1 MTDLVNLGFRAD
13 TRGLSVAQ
21 RELDKT
27 ANAGA
32 RTDSKMNTLEKTLG
46 AVGGAIAALGV
57 TAAASKIIQYADSW
71 SNLNTQLRQV
81 TESEK
86 DLISVREQLLQVS
99 RDTRIE
105 LGTTVGL
112 YAEMTRGTSEMNIS
126 SEKMVSITKTL
137 NNLFL
142 AGGKPLSE
150 MTGAI
155 RQLNQGFA
163 SGVLRGDE
171 FNSVAEGAPKIL
183 DAMSAKL
190 NMTRGEL
197 REFAATGGITAQVMV
212 EALTDYERTAQK
224 LADTVKLTFEQNL
237 GLATT
242 NITEFVGSSNSLTDA
257 VDILGASIVDFTENL
272 DGVVNAVGAAAAVVA
287 LSLTPAIAKYSA
299 SMIAAGVANLTA
311 VPKVTG
317 MSAALGVQA
326 KQLTTTAVAARF
338 LGTAWRFMLGPIGI
352 GLVALGAAAAAFD
365 LTSKSIDSASDSAD
379 EHEKR
384 INKLTSA
391 YKLMTE
397 KQLGETYVA
406 AMKRSN
412 ELDAEKLELSEKL
425 SVAKKKE
432 AEYESRMGDARSKA
446 TNSYTRQI
454 SELESKLTSV
464 DEESKKVGESLSTIQ
479 TIFDDGIDSISGWN
493 DAADSSL
500 LLLGSFTKNLLALE
514 DERQQ
519 LSLTSDEYEIYALK
533 QKLIA
538 EKYSPDM
545 IASLVAQ
552 KEAIIATRNELK
564 AATGAEMDFSN
575 LVNQVESFGGAWTRT
590 GNIVVDAFGS
600 MSDAIG
606 DYSNRMVEISKLQ
619 EKIDGERAKGG
630 ADNAALDKLQM
641 KIYDERVS
649 AEIDGYQAL
658 ASGAAS
664 MFSEKTAAAKA
675 FNAINQVLAVA
686 EIALSYQKI
695 SAGTA
700 ETAAHVA
707 NETTKQGANALTAIT
722 SAFAAPF
729 PINFATGAAM
739 IGIMA
744 SLLGGSFGSGGG
756 GSYELPKEGG
766 TGSVL
771 GDSSAQ
777 SGSIGNSMDEFSDIQ
792 IDQLAELRGIR
803 AALNGL
809 NSGIER
815 LASQFAMGLD
825 FGDSG
830 YGGQL
835 GTISEKNLPSLLKKM
850 PSFVDPLLS
859 FADDILGGIIG
870 SFSSKKKKLVDSG
883 ISFMSQTLG
892 AVLSSDDLAAE
903 MYQVVE
909 TTKKKFWG
917 LSKKTST
924 STETSDIESSITQQ
938 MANIFGFIGESVL
951 GAAESLLGESS
962 DFSEKLAAFT
972 IDIGDISFKDKTGDE
987 IQAELEAI
995 FSQQADLIAEYLVP
1009 SISEYQKVG
1018 EGAFETLQRVS
1029 YEQAVF
1035 NDALGNIGISL
1046 SDLSSLMQ
1054 IEVSQAIISLIGG
1067 VEEFASL
1074 TNSYF
1079 ENFYSESEQLS
1090 MLESSLTDVFDS
1102 LGLSLTTSKDQFREL
1117 VGGIDLTTAEGQALF
1132 ATLMELNPALADY
1145 IDALDNL
1152 ANDKLNLEIELLE
1165 KQGKSQ
1171 EALALRRQMELDA
1184 TDESL
1189 HALLKMTWALD
1200 DAAAAEAERA
1210 REVEKAEQLLNRQKS
1225 LQVQLLGEQG
1235 ESEKALALQREI
1247 ELAGLDDSLKA
1258 LMLQIYAQQDLNK
1271 EREAERKALDE
1282 LRATLESNVAFAEQQ
1297 LEKARQAE
1305 INRLNLTIEAA
1316 KEAYDSQLESINLQ
1330 REAYSELIDGL
1341 ESNLSDA
1348 SSALEDSRKAE
1359 IDRINLTVQA
1369 AQEAYNS
1376 QVESINLQRKAY
1388 NELIASLESRLSEAG
1403 SALEKSRAFEIDSVR
1418 LVEQAAQEAYESQ
1431 LVYIDSQRSAYND
1444 LINDL
1449 TANLNDANSA
1459 LEKSR
1464 GAEIESI
1471 RLVEQAAQEAY
1482 NSQLSLINKQREAYN
1497 QLISDLQ
1504 ANVDTSATGLNAS
1517 LNAEMSK
1524 YDDLIASANNS
1535 ASEQINA
1542 LNAVT
1547 SARLESLNQ
1556 EKSIV
1561 SSIAS
1566 KFGELS
1572 KSFTASEA
1580 LAAARAGDFTK
1591 AGNIESQTF
1600 NTAENEKIGAAREA
1614 YAMAEIGKLA
1624 DAQLSDLERSISAT
1638 ESSAQSQINAINNA
1652 RDAQVA
1658 GLEAQKLAVE
1668 ESVKAL
1674 LGIDDSVL
1682 SLDEAIVKYQ
1692 EAQQALEAATSQG
1705 TLDKLQA
1712 QEDAALALL
1721 EQSKIDAQAQIAAI
1735 NKQVDTL
1742 LGIDS
1747 SVLSLSDAMAA
1758 YTEAS
1763 TALNEQLNN
1772 GTLAS
1777 LDAQQALAEQA
1788 LEQAK
1793 LSANEQ
1799 VDAINKQV
1807 DAALGI
1813 DNSVKDL
1820 ATAISDYNAAS
1831 LELNKQL
1838 SNGTLEGL
1846 DAQQE
1851 IAKEALEQAKAS
1863 ASEQI
1868 EAINKQVDAI
1878 LNIDNTVLGLSDAII
1893 NYNSAA
1899 LELSEQLNSGL
1910 LDSLES
1916 QESIALT
1923 AYEQVKVSAEAQI
1936 DAINQQIDTL
1946 LNIDNTVMGLADAI
1960 ALVETERKAL
1970 ADIDIEFQKLQV
1982 EAQQETTDAV
1992 DNASN
1997 SIVGAIIGIG
2007 DTIGGMIDPTPIY
2020 EIWPEP
2026 PIDIWPT
2033 PPGFDVMSNGNEL
2046 VNEIKALRKDMDN
2059 ANAQIGENT
2068 KRTADSVRKLE
2079 YMQSVQ

>member
-1 MTDLVNLGFRAD
+1 MTDLVNLGFKAD

-32 RTDSKMNTLEKTLG
+32 RTDSKMTTLEKTLG

-257 VDILGASIVDFTENL
+257 VDILGSSIVDFTENL
-272 DGVVNAVGAAAAVVA
+272 DGAVNAVGAAGAVIA
-287 LSLTPAIAKYSA
+287 LSLTPAMTKYTA
-299 SMIAAGVANLTA
+299 SMIAAGVANITA

-326 KQLTTTAVAARF
+326 KQLTMTAVAART
-338 LGTAWRFMLGPIGI
+338 LGAAFNLMLGPVGI
-352 GLVALGAAAAAFD
+352 AVIALGAAATAFNMTKD
-365 LTSKSIDSASDSAD
+365 SMDEASKSAD
-379 EHEKR
+379 KHAER
-384 INKLTSA
+384 IKGLSKT
-391 YKLMTE
+391 YELMTKE
-397 KQLGETYVA
+397 QLGNAYVS
-406 AMKRSN
+406 AMQKANSLDLKRV
-412 ELDAEKLELSEKL
+412 EILDKIAE
-425 SVAKKKE
+425 AKKKE
-432 AEYESRMGDARSKA
+432 AEYDSRMGDSRSRA
-446 TNSYTRQI
+446 TNAYTKQI
-454 SELESKLTSV
+454 AQL
-464 DEESKKVGESLSTIQ
+464 EESLKTVESESSSVAEKIALMNEQFENGITSLS
-479 TIFDDGIDSISGWN
+479 GWKEVVTE
-493 DAADSSL
+493 SSNL
-500 LLLGSFTKNLLALE
+500 MIGSFVKTLLALE
-514 DERQQ
+514 DERKQ
-519 LSLTSDEYEIYALK
+519 LELTSDEYEIYALK

-545 IASLVAQ
+545 IAAIIKQ
-552 KEAIIATRNELK
+552 KEAIIATRNEMK
-564 AATGAEMDFSN
+564 SAAESGMDFNN
-575 LVNQVESFGGAWTRT
+575 LTNQVEDFGGAWTRT
-590 GNIVVDAFGS
+590 GNIVVDAFGN
-600 MSDAIG
+600 MSDAIS
-606 DYSNRMVEISKLQ
+606 DYSSRMTDIGRLQ
-619 EKIDGERAKGG
+619 EKIDKERAKGG

-641 KIYDERVS
+641 KLNDERVS
-649 AEIDGYQAL
+649 AEIDGYQSL

-850 PSFVDPLLS
+850 PSFVDPILK

-1018 EGAFETLQRVS
+1018 EGAFETLQRVA

-1102 LGLSLTTSKDQFREL
+1102 LGLSLTTSKEQFREL
-1117 VGGIDLTTAEGQALF
+1117 VEGIDLTTAEGQALF

-1145 IDALDNL
+1145 IDALDDL

-1171 EALALRRQMELDA
+1171 EALALKRQMELDA

-1189 HALLKMTWALD
+1189 HALLKMIWALD

-1225 LQVQLLGEQG
+1225 LQVQLLNEQG

-1271 EREAERKALDE
+1271 EREAEKRALDE

-1330 REAYSELIDGL
+1330 REAYQ
-1341 ESNLSDA
+1341 N
-1348 SSALEDSRKAE
+1348 
-1359 IDRINLTVQA
+1359 
-1369 AQEAYNS
+1369 
-1376 QVESINLQRKAY
+1376 
-1388 NELIASLESRLSEAG
+1388 
-1403 SALEKSRAFEIDSVR
+1403 
-1418 LVEQAAQEAYESQ
+1418 
-1431 LVYIDSQRSAYND
+1431 
-1444 LINDL
+1444 
-1449 TANLNDANSA
+1449 
-1459 LEKSR
+1459 
-1464 GAEIESI
+1464 
-1471 RLVEQAAQEAY
+1471 
-1482 NSQLSLINKQREAYN
+1482 
-1497 QLISDLQ
+1497 LISDLE
-1504 ANVDTSATGLNAS
+1504 SAVSKAESSLNDS
-1517 LNAEMSK
+1517 LNAELSK
-1524 YDDLIASANNS
+1524 YDDLIKSANDS
-1535 ASEQINA
+1535 ANEQISAINSVSSARLQA
-1542 LNAVT
+1542 LNAERGMV
-1547 SARLESLNQ
+1547 ES
-1556 EKSIV
+1556 V
-1561 SSIAS
+1561 AS
-1566 KFGELS
+1566 QFGELS
-1572 KSFTASEA
+1572 KTFTASEA
-1580 LAAARAGDFTK
+1580 LRAARAGDFTK
-1591 AGNIESQTF
+1591 AGNIESQSF
-1600 NTAENEKIGAAREA
+1600 DTAEGARIGAAREA

-1624 DAQLSDLERSISAT
+1624 DAQLSDLDRTIAAT
-1638 ESSAQSQINAINNA
+1638 ESSAQAQIDAINTA
-1652 RDAQVA
+1652 RDDQVA
-1658 GLEAQKLAVE
+1658 ELEAQKLAVE
-1668 ESVKAL
+1668 ESVKAI
-1674 LGIDDSVL
+1674 LGIDDTVL
-1682 SLDEAIVKYQ
+1682 SLDEAMAQYQ
-1692 EAQQALEAATSQG
+1692 AAQDELQNAIAEN
-1705 TLDKLQA
+1705 TLDKLQS
-1712 QEDAALALL
+1712 QEEIALAAY
-1721 EQSKIDAQAQIAAI
+1721 EQAKDDAESQIDAI
-1735 NKQVDTL
+1735 NQQVDTL
-1742 LGIDS
+1742 LGID
-1747 SVLSLSDAMAA
+1747 
-1758 YTEAS
+1758 
-1763 TALNEQLNN
+1763 
-1772 GTLAS
+1772 
-1777 LDAQQALAEQA
+1777 
-1788 LEQAK
+1788 
-1793 LSANEQ
+1793 
-1799 VDAINKQV
+1799 
-1807 DAALGI
+1807 
-1813 DNSVKDL
+1813 NSVM
-1820 ATAISDYNAAS
+1820 S
-1831 LELNKQL
+1831 LQEAMEL
-1838 SNGTLEGL
+1838 
-1846 DAQQE
+1846 
-1851 IAKEALEQAKAS
+1851 
-1863 ASEQI
+1863 
-1868 EAINKQVDAI
+1868 
-1878 LNIDNTVLGLSDAII
+1878 
-1893 NYNSAA
+1893 
-1899 LELSEQLNSGL
+1899 
-1910 LDSLES
+1910 LES
-1916 QESIALT
+1916 
-1923 AYEQVKVSAEAQI
+1923 
-1936 DAINQQIDTL
+1936 
-1946 LNIDNTVMGLADAI
+1946 
-1960 ALVETERKAL
+1960 ERKAL
-1970 ADIDIEFQKLQV
+1970 AEIGVEFQQQQV
-1982 EAQQETTDAV
+1982 EAQQETTAAIESSTTAIVDAV
-1992 DNASN
+1992 
-1997 SIVGAIIGIG
+1997 VGIG
-2007 DTIGGMIDPTPIY
+2007 GTIGGMIDPTPIY
-2020 EIWPEP
+2020 DIWPDP

-2033 PPGFDVMSNGNEL
+2033 PPSNEVMGNGSEL

>member
-1 MTDLVNLGFRAD
+1 MTDLVNLGFKAD

-32 RTDSKMNTLEKTLG
+32 RTDKATRSLG
-46 AVGGAIAALGV
+46 SAFSSLAVGVGAGVAALG
-57 TAAASKIIQYADSW
+57 TASKLLDVTRQFDV
-71 SNLNTQLRQV
+71 LNAQL
-81 TESEK
+81 
-86 DLISVREQLLQVS
+86 
-99 RDTRIE
+99 
-105 LGTTVGL
+105 
-112 YAEMTRGTSEMNIS
+112 
-126 SEKMVSITKTL
+126 IT
-137 NNLFL
+137 
-142 AGGKPLSE
+142 
-150 MTGAI
+150 
-155 RQLNQGFA
+155 
-163 SGVLRGDE
+163 
-171 FNSVAEGAPKIL
+171 
-183 DAMSAKL
+183 
-190 NMTRGEL
+190 
-197 REFAATGGITAQVMV
+197 ATG
-212 EALTDYERTAQK
+212 
-224 LADTVKLTFEQNL
+224 
-237 GLATT
+237 
-242 NITEFVGSSNSLTDA
+242 
-257 VDILGASIVDFTENL
+257 
-272 DGVVNAVGAAAAVVA
+272 
-287 LSLTPAIAKYSA
+287 
-299 SMIAAGVANLTA
+299 
-311 VPKVTG
+311 
-317 MSAALGVQA
+317 SAAN
-326 KQLTTTAVAARF
+326 
-338 LGTAWRFMLGPIGI
+338 
-352 GLVALGAAAAAFD
+352 AAAAFD
-365 LTSKSIDSASDSAD
+365 GISKFAARTPYDLGQVTDSFTKLVNLGLTPSERALMSYGNTASAMGKSLNQFIEAVADATTNEFERLKEFGIKSKQEGENVSFTFRGAS
-379 EHEKR
+379 
-384 INKLTSA
+384 T
-391 YKLMTE
+391 T
-397 KQLGETYVA
+397 V
-406 AMKRSN
+406 
-412 ELDAEKLELSEKL
+412 
-425 SVAKKKE
+425 KKE
-432 AEYESRMGDARSKA
+432 AAAIEGYLMALGENEFAGAMSNRMDTLDGKISNLGDSWDSLFLTVSNAG
-446 TNSYTRQI
+446 I
-454 SELESKLTSV
+454 GKLMEDGV
-464 DEESKKVGESLSTIQ
+464 DV
-479 TIFDDGIDSISGWN
+479 
-493 DAADSSL
+493 
-500 LLLGSFTKNLLALE
+500 
-514 DERQQ
+514 
-519 LSLTSDEYEIYALK
+519 ALK
-533 QKLIA
+533 SINELSNFIKSGQLDQSFEILSVKFSGYVKDIELGFRYITELFNTGVKIWGDDVNRFSEFMSGA
-538 EKYSPDM
+538 LLNMPENIRAAIQLTTVE
-545 IASLVAQ
+545 IASLVDYGAAYGQAFAEILGVKLGQAVESAKVYGKALGIAMNPFSDESIDIEAELSRLTDITIEMSDKIFKDAEDKAELTAKIRRDSIVGIITERDAAIKSSNEQIKRFDELGKAYAKSKAQ
-552 KEAIIATRNELK
+552 ADKDSSDKLAQYKVQTDAL
-564 AATGAEMDFSN
+564 A
-575 LVNQVESFGGAWTRT
+575 NQKNDIKSLINDVDSFGGAWTRT

-619 EKIDGERAKGG
+619 EKIDKERAKGG

-641 KIYDERVS
+641 KLNDERVG

-700 ETAAHVA
+700 ETAAHIA

-850 PSFVDPLLS
+850 PSFVDPILS

-1018 EGAFETLQRVS
+1018 EGAFETLQRVA

-1102 LGLSLTTSKDQFREL
+1102 LGLSLTTSKEQFREL
-1117 VGGIDLTTAEGQALF
+1117 VEGIDLTTAEGQSLF

-1145 IDALDNL
+1145 IDALDDL

-1171 EALALRRQMELDA
+1171 EALALKRQMELDA

-1210 REVEKAEQLLNRQKS
+1210 REVEKAEQLLSRQKS
-1225 LQVQLLGEQG
+1225 LQVQLLNEQG

-1271 EREAERKALDE
+1271 EREAEKKALDE
-1282 LRATLESNVAFAEQQ
+1282 LKATLESNVAFAEQQ

-1330 REAYSELIDGL
+1330 REAYQ
-1341 ESNLSDA
+1341 N
-1348 SSALEDSRKAE
+1348 
-1359 IDRINLTVQA
+1359 
-1369 AQEAYNS
+1369 
-1376 QVESINLQRKAY
+1376 
-1388 NELIASLESRLSEAG
+1388 
-1403 SALEKSRAFEIDSVR
+1403 
-1418 LVEQAAQEAYESQ
+1418 
-1431 LVYIDSQRSAYND
+1431 
-1444 LINDL
+1444 
-1449 TANLNDANSA
+1449 
-1459 LEKSR
+1459 
-1464 GAEIESI
+1464 
-1471 RLVEQAAQEAY
+1471 
-1482 NSQLSLINKQREAYN
+1482 
-1497 QLISDLQ
+1497 LISDLE
-1504 ANVDTSATGLNAS
+1504 SAVSKAESGLNAS
-1517 LNAEMSK
+1517 LSAELSK
-1524 YDDLIASANNS
+1524 YDDLIKSANDSANEQISAINS
-1535 ASEQINA
+1535 ASSARLKA
-1542 LNAVT
+1542 LNAERGIV
-1547 SARLESLNQ
+1547 ES
-1556 EKSIV
+1556 V
-1561 SSIAS
+1561 AS
-1566 KFGELS
+1566 QFGELS
-1572 KSFTASEA
+1572 KTFTASEA
-1580 LAAARAGDFTK
+1580 LRAARMGDFTK
-1591 AGNIESQTF
+1591 AGSIESQSF
-1600 NTAENEKIGAAREA
+1600 NTAESAMIGAAREA

-1624 DAQLSDLERSISAT
+1624 DAQLSDLDRTIAAT
-1638 ESSAQSQINAINNA
+1638 ESSAQSQIDAINSA
-1652 RDAQVA
+1652 RDDQVA
-1658 GLEAQKLAVE
+1658 ELEAQRLAVE
-1668 ESVKAL
+1668 ESVKAI
-1674 LGIDDSVL
+1674 LGIDDTVL
-1682 SLDEAIVKYQ
+1682 SLDEAMAQYQ
-1692 EAQQALEAATSQG
+1692 AAQDELQNAIAENTLE
-1705 TLDKLQA
+1705 KLQS
-1712 QEDAALALL
+1712 QEDIALA
-1721 EQSKIDAQAQIAAI
+1721 
-1735 NKQVDTL
+1735 
-1742 LGIDS
+1742 
-1747 SVLSLSDAMAA
+1747 A
-1758 YTEAS
+1758 Y
-1763 TALNEQLNN
+1763 
-1772 GTLAS
+1772 
-1777 LDAQQALAEQA
+1777 
-1788 LEQAK
+1788 
-1793 LSANEQ
+1793 
-1799 VDAINKQV
+1799 
-1807 DAALGI
+1807 
-1813 DNSVKDL
+1813 
-1820 ATAISDYNAAS
+1820 
-1831 LELNKQL
+1831 
-1838 SNGTLEGL
+1838 
-1846 DAQQE
+1846 
-1851 IAKEALEQAKAS
+1851 EQAKA
-1863 ASEQI
+1863 
-1868 EAINKQVDAI
+1868 DAE
-1878 LNIDNTVLGLSDAII
+1878 D
-1893 NYNSAA
+1893 
-1899 LELSEQLNSGL
+1899 
-1910 LDSLES
+1910 
-1916 QESIALT
+1916 
-1923 AYEQVKVSAEAQI
+1923 QI
-1936 DAINQQIDTL
+1936 DAINQQVDAL
-1946 LNIDNTVMGLADAI
+1946 LDIDNSVLGLKEAME
-1960 ALVETERKAL
+1960 LLESERKAL
-1970 ADIDIEFQKLQV
+1970 AEIDIEFQQQQV
-1982 EAQQETTDAV
+1982 EAQQETTAAVEIAAIAIVDAV
-1992 DNASN
+1992 
-1997 SIVGAIIGIG
+1997 IGIG

-2020 EIWPEP
+2020 DIWPEP

-2033 PPGFDVMSNGNEL
+2033 PPSNEVMSSGSEL